1 MAKTA
6 VIEITLVK
14 ESADILN
21 VNLEKELYDYL
32 DKSPLRLPWQD
43 EVKKIEIK

>member
-14 ESADILN
+14 ESADVLN
-21 VNLEKELYDYL
+21 INLEKELYEYL
-32 DKSPLRLPWQD
+32 DKYPSKLPWQD
-43 EVKKIEIK
+43 EVKKIEIR

>member
-14 ESADILN
+14 ESAEILD
-21 VNLEKELYDYL
+21 VNLEKELFDFL
-32 DKSPLRLPWQD
+32 DRCPVKLPWQD
-43 EVKKIEIK
+43 EIKRIEIR

>member
-14 ESADILN
+14 ESTDILN
-21 VNLEKELYDYL
+21 VNLEKEIYDYL
-32 DKSPLRLPWQD
+32 EKYPSKLPWQD

>member
-14 ESADILN
+14 ESADESN

-32 DKSPLRLPWQD
+32 DKSPLKLPWQD
-43 EVKKIEIK
+43 EVKRIEIR

>member
-14 ESADILN
+14 ESSDIMN
-21 VNLEKELYDYL
+21 VNLAQELFDYL
-32 DKSPLRLPWQD
+32 DKNPLKLPWQD
-43 EVKKIEIK
+43 EVKRIEIK

>member
-43 EVKKIEIK
+43 AVKKIEIK